1 MITMNHYHTGPSQIR
16 PHPPS
21 LGPEIDKWNRI
32 IIFFFDKRNK
42 SLDEILPNLF
52 HDFLQLN
59 NKKKISNHQVL
70 DLIQWFLPSGK
81 NYDFH
86 TKISQKISNTCV
98 FHFISTIGFKNYRI
112 LNLEVKFTD
121 PRSHIT
127 GQNHGKSFGP
137 IETCFGKKNLYRNFL
152 SLYNV
157 FSHCVHTL
165 YFCLEIFLMLFK
177 FQNYFFS
184 KKKKITKCA
193 FPSL

>member
-32 IIFFFDKRNK
+32 IIFFFFDKRNK

-137 IETCFGKKNLYRNFL
+137 IETCFGKKTYTVIFFLYIMFL
-152 SLYNV
+152 VIV
-157 FSHCVHTL
+157 FIHC
-165 YFCLEIFLMLFK
+165 IFVQK
-177 FQNYFFS
+177 FF
-184 KKKKITKCA
+184 
-193 FPSL
+193 